1 MTGETPGTAVVAAQK
16 RGFGLI
22 AAAAIVAGLI
32 GLGLRILGARGDFW
46 QDEIWTFFLL
56 RGVRSPLGIFLD
68 LSADN
73 NHFLNTLYLYAVGED
88 ASPLLA
94 RAFSIVLG
102 VATIA
107 AVAVAMRGRP
117 LLAQAAA
124 VAMFA
129 AGYPL
134 VHYGSE
140 ARGYAGFILCTVL
153 SIYFLERELERPE
166 RGNRIWLGVSNLA
179 GTLFQPIMVG
189 TVAVLIG
196 WAIWIRWRDGGGLRR
211 AVVETQHTFSMTIRL
226 LLVALALAVV
236 AVYRVGGYKILN
248 SQPFTATRFTE
259 GYGGMLRF
267 LLGIPASMPGWAVL
281 ATVLPATAILL
292 YLVRERLGR
301 RSILYVLA
309 IFGLPFAL
317 LCAQLPNVAVYR
329 YYLLPSIALLL
340 LLADGFAAAWQR
352 GGWARVL
359 GVALAAAF
367 ALGNAVEL
375 DAFYQYGRG
384 NYQEPLRVIA
394 ASGVPTVTG
403 NLDGVVDNTLSFYET
418 RLGLPVAY
426 VTNKELCAGSAA
438 WLIESSDA
446 GAEPVETVTMGA
458 PDCARHYR
466 KETVYPSWGL
476 SGWTWTLY
484 RSTDP

>member
-1 MTGETPGTAVVAAQK
+1 MSGETAVAAGK
-16 RGFGLI
+16 RGFGAI
-22 AAAAIVAGLI
+22 AAWTAVAALI

-56 RGVRSPLGIFLD
+56 RGVHSPLGIFLD

-73 NHFLNTLYLYAVGED
+73 NHFLNTLYLYAVGE
-88 ASPLLA
+88 AAAPLVA

-102 VATIA
+102 VSTIA

-117 LLAQAAA
+117 LIAQAASI
-124 VAMFA
+124 AMFA

-140 ARGYAGFILCTVL
+140 ARGYAGLILCTVL
-153 SIYFLERELERPE
+153 SIHFLERELERPE
-166 RGNRIWLGVSNLA
+166 RSNRIWLGVSNLA

-196 WAIWIRWRDGGGLRR
+196 WAVWVRWRGGRGLRQ
-211 AVVETQHTFSMTIRL
+211 ALVETQQTFSISIRL
-226 LLVALALAVV
+226 LLLVLVLAVI

-248 SQPFTATRFTE
+248 SQAFTVMRFTE

-267 LLGIPASMPGWAVL
+267 LLGIPESVPGWVVL
-281 ATVLPATAILL
+281 AIVLPAAALLL
-292 YLVRERLGR
+292 YVLRGRLDWR
-301 RSILYVLA
+301 PALYALA

-317 LCAQLPNVAVYR
+317 LCARLPNVSIYR

-352 GGWARVL
+352 GGWARGFGVVL
-359 GVALAAAF
+359 AGAF
-367 ALGNAVEL
+367 VLGNAVEL
-375 DAFYQYGRG
+375 GAFFQYGRG
-384 NYQEPLRVIA
+384 NYQEPLKAIA
-394 ASGVPTVTG
+394 ASGTPTVTG
-403 NLDGVVDNTLSFYET
+403 NLDGVVDNTLSFYAT
-418 RLGLPVAY
+418 RLDLPVTY
-426 VTNKELCAGSAA
+426 VPNKELCGSAAA

-446 GAEPVETVTMGA
+446 GIVPDETVTMGA
-458 PDCARHYR
+458 PDCARHYH
-466 KETVYPSWGL
+466 KEAVYPSWGL

-484 RSTDP
+484 RATDP

>member
-1 MTGETPGTAVVAAQK
+1 MSGETAGESDVAAPKRRFGALAAWTAVAA
-16 RGFGLI
+16 L
-22 AAAAIVAGLI
+22 V
-32 GLGLRILGARGDFW
+32 GLGLRILGARGDYW

-56 RGVRSPLGIFLD
+56 RGVHSPLGIFLD

-88 ASPLLA
+88 ATPLVA
-94 RAFSIVLG
+94 RAFPILLG

-107 AVAVAMRGRP
+107 AVAWAMRGRP
-117 LLAQAAA
+117 LLAQTAA

-140 ARGYAGFILCTVL
+140 ARGYAGLILCTVL
-153 SIYFLERELERPE
+153 SIHLLERELERPE

-196 WAIWIRWRDGGGLRR
+196 WTIWIRWRDGRGLGR
-211 AVVETQHTFSMTIRL
+211 AVLETQQTFSTTIRL
-226 LLVALALAVV
+226 LLVALVLAVI

-248 SQPFTATRFTE
+248 SQAFTVVRFAE

-267 LLGIPASMPGWAVL
+267 LLGIPETMPAWAVL
-281 ATVLPATAILL
+281 AIMLPATAILL
-292 YLVRERLGR
+292 YLLRDRLGR
-301 RSILYVLA
+301 RSSLYVLA

-317 LCAQLPNVAVYR
+317 LCARLPNVAVNR

-340 LLADGFAAAWQR
+340 LLADGFAVAWRR
-352 GGWARVL
+352 GRWARGL
-359 GVALAAAF
+359 AIALAAAF

-375 DAFYQYGRG
+375 GAFFQYGRG
-384 NYQEPLRVIA
+384 NYQEPLKVIA
-394 ASGVPTVTG
+394 TSGKPTVTG
-403 NLDGVVDNTLSFYET
+403 NLDGVVDNTLGFYAT
-418 RLGLPVAY
+418 RLDLQVTY
-426 VTNKELCAGSAA
+426 VSNKEVCGNPAA

-446 GAEPVETVTMGA
+446 GIVPPETVTMGA
-458 PDCARHYR
+458 PDCARRYR
-466 KETVYPSWGL
+466 RESVYPSWGL